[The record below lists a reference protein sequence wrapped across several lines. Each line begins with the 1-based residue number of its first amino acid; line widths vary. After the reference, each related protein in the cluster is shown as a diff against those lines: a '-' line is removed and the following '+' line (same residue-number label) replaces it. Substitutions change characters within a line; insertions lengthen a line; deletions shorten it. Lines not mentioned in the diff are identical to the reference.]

1 MIPSD
6 FVLAFIVVLL
16 LSLIMNGY
24 QAHVIN
30 KQFDYLEQDIS
41 LFRENM
47 ILLDSV
53 EARYSRLFDKA
64 IDYKDEQITKAI
76 KEYETK

>member
-1 MIPSD
+1 MIPTD
-6 FVLAFIVVLL
+6 FMVAFIVVLI
-16 LSLIMNGY
+16 LSLAMNCY
-24 QAHVIN
+24 QAHVIS
-30 KQFDYLEQDIS
+30 KQFKYLESDIS

-53 EARYSRLFDKA
+53 ESRYSRLFDKA